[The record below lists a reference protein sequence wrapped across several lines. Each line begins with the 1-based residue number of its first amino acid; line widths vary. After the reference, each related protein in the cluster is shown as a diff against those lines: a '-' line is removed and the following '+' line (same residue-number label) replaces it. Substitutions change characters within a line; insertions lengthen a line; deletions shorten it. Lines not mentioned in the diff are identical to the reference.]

1 VGKRSI
7 SVTRSLSNLGSMMR
21 AGKEPREERDFLA
34 RTAIGPM
41 AATYI
46 GGSYG
51 DPDKENG

>member
-1 VGKRSI
+1 
-7 SVTRSLSNLGSMMR
+7 MMR